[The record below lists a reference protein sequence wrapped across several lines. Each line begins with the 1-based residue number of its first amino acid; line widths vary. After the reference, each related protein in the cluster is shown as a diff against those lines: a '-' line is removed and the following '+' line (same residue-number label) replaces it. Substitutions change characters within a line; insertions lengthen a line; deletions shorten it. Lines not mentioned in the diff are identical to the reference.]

1 MTWGLHLRV
10 SYMKSQAPNSKFQTN
25 SKLQS
30 QMTKTVLF
38 RILNLGNLKLFVIWC
53 LTGEGDMKKSE
64 EERELGVKEE
74 TPQEVE
80 DYLDL
85 RPRKL
90 SEYIGQKQV
99 VETLE
104 IAIQAAKKRGE
115 PLDHVLFHSPPGLG
129 KTTLAHII
137 ATELGVR
144 IITSSGPAI
153 EKGGDLISI
162 LTHLERGDVLFIDE
176 VHRLPKV
183 VEEFLYPA
191 MEDFCI
197 DFIFDKGAHARSH
210 RYRLERF
217 TLVGATTRAGLLSAP
232 LRERFGMLRNLDF
245 YSVEELCK
253 VVRRSAALLKI
264 PIDEEGT
271 EEIAKRS
278 RGTPRI
284 SNRLLKRVR
293 DFAEIRGQ
301 GKIDKAIADEALLL
315 EGVDEIGLTS
325 LDRRFLETII
335 RYYKGGPVGLEAIA
349 ATLQEEA
356 DTLVDMIEPFLL
368 KIGFVARMQNGRR
381 ATELAY
387 QHFGIPYSDSGRQ
400 LSLPT
405 RKKH

>member
-1 MTWGLHLRV
+1 MDDSR
-10 SYMKSQAPNSKFQTN
+10 
-25 SKLQS
+25 
-30 QMTKTVLF
+30 
-38 RILNLGNLKLFVIWC
+38 
-53 LTGEGDMKKSE
+53 KKSNVKNGLKEALSSGE
-64 EERELGVKEE
+64 EL
-74 TPQEVE
+74 
-80 DYLDL
+80 LDL

-104 IAIQAAKKRGE
+104 IAIEAAKRRGE
-115 PLDHVLFHSPPGLG
+115 PLDHILFHSPPGLG

-137 ATELGVR
+137 ANEMGVR
-144 IITSSGPAI
+144 IVTSSGPAL

-162 LTHLERGDVLFIDE
+162 LTHLEKGDVLFIDE
-176 VHRLPKV
+176 IHRLPKV

-191 MEDFCI
+191 MEEFCI

-232 LRERFGMLRNLDF
+232 LRERFGILRNLDF
-245 YSVEELCK
+245 YTEEELCQ
-253 VVRRSAALLKI
+253 VVKRSAKLLNI
-264 PIDEEGT
+264 PIDDGGT

-293 DFAEIRGQ
+293 DYAEIRGP
-301 GKIDKAIADEALLL
+301 GRINREVADEALRL

-325 LDRRFLETII
+325 LDRRFIETII
-335 RYYKGGPVGLEAIA
+335 RYYHGGPVGLEAIA

-356 DTLVDMIEPFLL
+356 DTLIDMIEPYLL
-368 KIGFVARMQNGRR
+368 KIGFVARMQNGRK

-387 QHFGIPYSDSGRQ
+387 KHFGIPYHESGRQ

-405 RKKH
+405 RKRP

>member
-1 MTWGLHLRV
+1 
-10 SYMKSQAPNSKFQTN
+10 MKSPGEEKKADSEQMAQEAAP
-25 SKLQS
+25 
-30 QMTKTVLF
+30 
-38 RILNLGNLKLFVIWC
+38 
-53 LTGEGDMKKSE
+53 
-64 EERELGVKEE
+64 
-74 TPQEVE
+74 EVE
-80 DYLDL
+80 DFLDL
-85 RPRKL
+85 RPRRL
-90 SEYIGQKQV
+90 SDYIGQGQV

-115 PLDHVLFHSPPGLG
+115 PLDHILFHSPPGLG

-137 ATELGVR
+137 ANEMGVH
-144 IITSSGPAI
+144 IVTSSGPAI

-162 LTHLERGDVLFIDE
+162 LTHLERGAVLFIDE
-176 VHRLPKV
+176 IHRLPKV

-232 LRERFGMLRNLDF
+232 LRERFGILRNLDF
-245 YSVEELCK
+245 YSFEELSK
-253 VVRRSAALLKI
+253 VVRRSAALLGV
-264 PIDEEGT
+264 PIDEEGVT
-271 EEIAKRS
+271 EIAKRS

-301 GKIDKAIADEALLL
+301 GKITKTIADDALRL

-325 LDRRFLETII
+325 LDRRFLETIV

-356 DTLVDMIEPFLL
+356 DTLVDMVEPFLL

-387 QHFGIPYSDSGRQ
+387 QHFGLPFSESGRQ

>member
-1 MTWGLHLRV
+1 MKEPEENKRSDPMT
-10 SYMKSQAPNSKFQTN
+10 AT
-25 SKLQS
+25 
-30 QMTKTVLF
+30 
-38 RILNLGNLKLFVIWC
+38 
-53 LTGEGDMKKSE
+53 EG
-64 EERELGVKEE
+64 
-74 TPQEVE
+74 TPVE

-85 RPRKL
+85 RPRAL
-90 SEYIGQKQV
+90 SEYIGQGQV

-104 IAIQAAKKRGE
+104 IAIQAAKKRAE
-115 PLDHVLFHSPPGLG
+115 PLDHILFHSPPGLG

-137 ATELGVR
+137 ATEMGVR
-144 IITSSGPAI
+144 IITSSGPAL

-176 VHRLPKV
+176 VHRLPKI

-232 LRERFGMLRNLDF
+232 LRERFGILRSLDF
-245 YSVEELCK
+245 YSEEDLCR
-253 VVRRSAALLKI
+253 VVRRSAALLGV
-264 PIDEEGT
+264 PIDQDGT

-301 GKIDKAIADEALLL
+301 GKIDRKIANEALEL
-315 EGVDEIGLTS
+315 EGVDAIGLTG

-335 RYYKGGPVGLEAIA
+335 RYYRGGPVGLEAIA
-349 ATLQEEA
+349 ATLQEEP
-356 DTLVDMIEPFLL
+356 DTLVDMVEPFLL

-381 ATELAY
+381 ATEMAY
-387 QHFGIPYSDSGRQ
+387 EHFGLPSPEKGKQ

-405 RKKH
+405 RKGHS

>member
-1 MTWGLHLRV
+1 
-10 SYMKSQAPNSKFQTN
+10 MK
-25 SKLQS
+25 
-30 QMTKTVLF
+30 
-38 RILNLGNLKLFVIWC
+38 
-53 LTGEGDMKKSE
+53 ESE
-64 EERELGVKEE
+64 EGKGPDSRDIGEE
-74 TPQEVE
+74 ILSEAE
-80 DYLDL
+80 DHLNL
-85 RPRKL
+85 RPRSL
-90 SEYIGQKQV
+90 SDYIGQGRV
-99 VETLE
+99 VETLD

-137 ATELGVR
+137 ANEMGVR
-144 IITSSGPAI
+144 IVTSSGPAI

-162 LTHLERGDVLFIDE
+162 LTHLEHGDVLFIDE

-232 LRERFGMLRNLDF
+232 LRERFGILRTLDF
-245 YSVEELCK
+245 YSVEELSR
-253 VVRRSAALLKI
+253 VVQRSAAILGV
-264 PIDEEGT
+264 PIDDEGT

-301 GKIDKAIADEALLL
+301 GKIDRKIADEALRL
-315 EGVDEIGLTS
+315 EGVDEIGLTG

-349 ATLQEEA
+349 ATLQEEG

-368 KIGFVARMQNGRR
+368 KIGFVARMQNGRK
-381 ATELAY
+381 ATESAY
-387 QHFGIPYSDSGRQ
+387 KHFGLSYSESGRQ
-400 LSLPT
+400 LTLPT
-405 RKKH
+405 PKKNK

>member
-1 MTWGLHLRV
+1 
-10 SYMKSQAPNSKFQTN
+10 MKETEEQEEKIE
-25 SKLQS
+25 QS
-30 QMTKTVLF
+30 QE
-38 RILNLGNLKLFVIWC
+38 RI
-53 LTGEGDMKKSE
+53 
-64 EERELGVKEE
+64 
-74 TPQEVE
+74 E
-80 DYLDL
+80 DYIGL
-85 RPRKL
+85 RPQRL
-90 SEYIGQKQV
+90 SEYIGQRQV
-99 VETLE
+99 VETLD

-115 PLDHVLFHSPPGLG
+115 PLDHILFHSPPGLG

-137 ATELGVR
+137 ANEMGVH
-144 IITSSGPAI
+144 IVTSSGPAI

-232 LRERFGMLRNLDF
+232 LRERFGILRTLDF
-245 YSVEELCK
+245 YSVEELCQVIK
-253 VVRRSAALLKI
+253 RSAAILGV
-264 PIDEEGT
+264 PIDGSGT
-271 EEIAKRS
+271 DEIAKRS

-284 SNRLLKRVR
+284 ANRLLKRVR
-293 DFAEIRGQ
+293 DYADIRGQ
-301 GKIDKAIADEALLL
+301 GKIDQKIADEGLRL
-315 EGVDEIGLTS
+315 EGVDEIGLTG
-325 LDRRFLETII
+325 LDRRFLETVI
-335 RYYKGGPVGLEAIA
+335 RYYRGGPVGLEAIA
-349 ATLQEEA
+349 ATLQEET

-368 KIGFVARMQNGRR
+368 KIGYIARMQNGRK

-387 QHFGIPYSDSGRQ
+387 QHFGIPYSESGKQ

-405 RKKH
+405 HKKLS

>member
-1 MTWGLHLRV
+1 
-10 SYMKSQAPNSKFQTN
+10 MKEAETQ
-25 SKLQS
+25 
-30 QMTKTVLF
+30 
-38 RILNLGNLKLFVIWC
+38 
-53 LTGEGDMKKSE
+53 E
-64 EERELGVKEE
+64 EKVEQ
-74 TPQEVE
+74 PQERIE
-80 DYLDL
+80 EFFDL
-85 RPRKL
+85 RPQRL

-99 VETLE
+99 VETLD

-115 PLDHVLFHSPPGLG
+115 PLDHILFHSPPGLG

-137 ATELGVR
+137 ANEMGVH
-144 IITSSGPAI
+144 IVTSSGPAI

-232 LRERFGMLRNLDF
+232 LRERFGILRTLDF
-245 YSVEELCK
+245 YSVEELCQVIK
-253 VVRRSAALLKI
+253 RSAAILGV
-264 PIDEEGT
+264 PIDGSGT
-271 EEIAKRS
+271 DEIAKRS

-284 SNRLLKRVR
+284 ANRLLKRVR
-293 DFAEIRGQ
+293 DYADIRGQ
-301 GKIDKAIADEALLL
+301 GKIDQKIADEALLL
-315 EGVDEIGLTS
+315 EGVDEIGLTG
-325 LDRRFLETII
+325 LDRRFLETVI
-335 RYYKGGPVGLEAIA
+335 RYYRGGPVGLEAIA
-349 ATLQEEA
+349 ATLQEET

-368 KIGFVARMQNGRR
+368 KIGYIARMQNGRK

-387 QHFGIPYSDSGRQ
+387 QHFGIPYSESGKQ

-405 RKKH
+405 PKKRS

>member
-1 MTWGLHLRV
+1 M
-10 SYMKSQAPNSKFQTN
+10 
-25 SKLQS
+25 
-30 QMTKTVLF
+30 
-38 RILNLGNLKLFVIWC
+38 
-53 LTGEGDMKKSE
+53 MKKSE
-64 EERELGVKEE
+64 EEKKPEVKEDASKE
-74 TPQEVE
+74 IE
-80 DYLDL
+80 DFLDL
-85 RPRKL
+85 RPKKL
-90 SEYIGQKQV
+90 SEYIGQGQV

-104 IAIQAAKKRGE
+104 IAIEAAKKRGE
-115 PLDHVLFHSPPGLG
+115 PLDHILFHSPPGLG

-137 ATELGVR
+137 ATEMGVQ
-144 IITSSGPAI
+144 IVTSSGPAL

-162 LTHLERGDVLFIDE
+162 LTHLEKGDVLFIDE
-176 VHRLPKV
+176 VHRLPKI

-210 RYRLERF
+210 RYRLARF

-232 LRERFGMLRNLDF
+232 LRERFGILRNLEF
-245 YSVEELCK
+245 YSLEELGR
-253 VVRRSAALLKI
+253 VVKRSAALLGV
-264 PIDEEGT
+264 PIDREGT

-284 SNRLLKRVR
+284 SNRLLKRIR
-293 DFAEIRGQ
+293 DYAEIRGD
-301 GKIDKAIADEALLL
+301 GKVTKEITDEALRL
-315 EGVDEIGLTS
+315 EGVDEMGLTS

-356 DTLVDMIEPFLL
+356 DTLVDMVEPFLL
-368 KIGFVARMQNGRR
+368 KIGFVARMQNGRK

-387 QHFGIPYSDSGRQ
+387 EHFGIPYHESGRQ

>member
-1 MTWGLHLRV
+1 
-10 SYMKSQAPNSKFQTN
+10 MKEA
-25 SKLQS
+25 
-30 QMTKTVLF
+30 
-38 RILNLGNLKLFVIWC
+38 
-53 LTGEGDMKKSE
+53 
-64 EERELGVKEE
+64 E
-74 TPQEVE
+74 TQEDKMEQPQERIE
-80 DYLDL
+80 EYLDL
-85 RPRKL
+85 RPQRL

-99 VETLE
+99 VETLD
-104 IAIQAAKKRGE
+104 IAIQAANKRGE
-115 PLDHVLFHSPPGLG
+115 PLDHILFHSPPGLG

-137 ATELGVR
+137 ANEMGVH
-144 IITSSGPAI
+144 IVTSSGPAI

-232 LRERFGMLRNLDF
+232 LRERFGILRTLDF
-245 YSVEELCK
+245 YSVEELCQVIK
-253 VVRRSAALLKI
+253 RSAAILGV
-264 PIDEEGT
+264 PIDGSGT
-271 EEIAKRS
+271 DEIAKRS

-284 SNRLLKRVR
+284 ANRLLKRVR
-293 DFAEIRGQ
+293 DYADIRGQ
-301 GKIDKAIADEALLL
+301 GKVDQKIADEALRL
-315 EGVDEIGLTS
+315 EGVDEIGLTG
-325 LDRRFLETII
+325 LDRRFLETVI
-335 RYYKGGPVGLEAIA
+335 RYYRGGPVGLEAIA

-368 KIGFVARMQNGRR
+368 KIGYIARMQNGRK

-387 QHFGIPYSDSGRQ
+387 EHFGIPYSESGRQ

-405 RKKH
+405 HKKRS

>member
-1 MTWGLHLRV
+1 
-10 SYMKSQAPNSKFQTN
+10 MK
-25 SKLQS
+25 
-30 QMTKTVLF
+30 
-38 RILNLGNLKLFVIWC
+38 
-53 LTGEGDMKKSE
+53 ESE
-64 EERELGVKEE
+64 EEKKLSVEE
-74 TPQEVE
+74 EAPPEVE
-80 DYLDL
+80 DFLDL

-90 SEYIGQKQV
+90 SEYIGQGQV

-104 IAIQAAKKRGE
+104 IAIQAATKRGE

-137 ATELGVR
+137 ATEMGVR

-176 VHRLPKV
+176 VHRLPKI

-232 LRERFGMLRNLDF
+232 LRERFGILRTLDF
-245 YSVEELCK
+245 YTEEELSR
-253 VVRRSAALLKI
+253 VVKRSAAILGV
-264 PIDEEGT
+264 PIDDSGT

-284 SNRLLKRVR
+284 ANRLLKRVR
-293 DFAEIRGQ
+293 DYAEIRGE
-301 GKIDKAIADEALLL
+301 GKINKAITDEALRL

-349 ATLQEEA
+349 ATLQEES

-368 KIGFVARMQNGRR
+368 KIGFVARMQNGRK

-387 QHFGIPYSDSGRQ
+387 QHFGLTYSESGRQ

>member
-1 MTWGLHLRV
+1 MIRPGEEKETDSTQRV
-10 SYMKSQAPNSKFQTN
+10 QESAP
-25 SKLQS
+25 
-30 QMTKTVLF
+30 
-38 RILNLGNLKLFVIWC
+38 
-53 LTGEGDMKKSE
+53 
-64 EERELGVKEE
+64 
-74 TPQEVE
+74 EVE
-80 DYLDL
+80 DFLDL
-85 RPRKL
+85 RPRRL
-90 SEYIGQKQV
+90 SDYIGQGQV

-115 PLDHVLFHSPPGLG
+115 PLDHILFHSPPGLG

-137 ATELGVR
+137 ANEMGVH
-144 IITSSGPAI
+144 IVTSSGPAI

-162 LTHLERGDVLFIDE
+162 LTHLERGAVLFIDE
-176 VHRLPKV
+176 IHRLPKV

-232 LRERFGMLRNLDF
+232 LRERFGILRNLDF
-245 YSVEELCK
+245 YSVEELSK
-253 VVRRSAALLKI
+253 VVRRSAALLGV
-264 PIDEEGT
+264 PIDEEGI

-301 GKIDKAIADEALLL
+301 GRITKTIADDALRL

-325 LDRRFLETII
+325 LDRRFLDTIV

-356 DTLVDMIEPFLL
+356 DTLVDMVEPFLL

-387 QHFGIPYSDSGRQ
+387 QHFGLPFSESGRQ

-405 RKKH
+405 RRKH

>member
-1 MTWGLHLRV
+1 V
-10 SYMKSQAPNSKFQTN
+10 EKSQ
-25 SKLQS
+25 
-30 QMTKTVLF
+30 
-38 RILNLGNLKLFVIWC
+38 
-53 LTGEGDMKKSE
+53 E
-64 EERELGVKEE
+64 EKEVDPKERAQESS
-74 TPQEVE
+74 PEVE
-80 DYLDL
+80 DFLDL

-90 SEYIGQKQV
+90 SEYIGQGQV

-104 IAIQAAKKRGE
+104 IAIQAARKRGE
-115 PLDHVLFHSPPGLG
+115 PLDHILFHSPPGLG

-137 ATELGVR
+137 ATEMGVR
-144 IITSSGPAI
+144 IITSSGPAL

-245 YSVEELCK
+245 YSVEELSR
-253 VVRRSAALLKI
+253 VVRRSAALLGV
-264 PIDEEGT
+264 PIDEGGT
-271 EEIAKRS
+271 QEIAKRS

-293 DFAEIRGQ
+293 DFAEVRGQ
-301 GKIDKAIADEALLL
+301 GKINREIADEALRL
-315 EGVDEIGLTS
+315 EGVDEIGLTG

-368 KIGFVARMQNGRR
+368 KIGFVARMQNGRK

-387 QHFGIPYSDSGRQ
+387 QHFGLPYSESGRQ